1 MGSDPSP
8 PFFCLRSSQ
17 KILQLL
23 QYYVIFSLNFFPAII
38 EETSDMVKQLRD
50 HEIIENLSLLADWL
64 RVKYPGEHFE
74 LVVAGGSAMML
85 DGFKDQTTDIDL
97 LRPEVLPSSIKN
109 GIAHIGRVRRLGP
122 EWLNTSLVN
131 MLLKAKGTKK
141 LPEYF
146 YEISRT
152 IEVADNLQI
161 GLVGRQ
167 ALISLKMYAATPIYR
182 KHTVDIKN
190 LGPSKDEI
198 SEAVRF
204 VMNMDNS
211 NLRKDDLRV
220 VLKDVG
226 FDFDEI
232 LRERKR

>member
-1 MGSDPSP
+1 
-8 PFFCLRSSQ
+8 
-17 KILQLL
+17 
-23 QYYVIFSLNFFPAII
+23 
-38 EETSDMVKQLRD
+38 
-50 HEIIENLSLLADWL
+50 
-64 RVKYPGEHFE
+64 
-74 LVVAGGSAMML
+74 
-85 DGFKDQTTDIDL
+85 
-97 LRPEVLPSSIKN
+97 
-109 GIAHIGRVRRLGP
+109 
-122 EWLNTSLVN
+122 
-131 MLLKAKGTKK
+131 MLLKVKGTKK

-232 LRERKR
+232 HRERER